1 MGACRGV
8 ECTQELG
15 FVRLLLTC
23 VRLVCHCSSMFWVME
38 QLPGFVVS
46 ADQTAALRTNGYWG
60 SYNIPF
66 YKKVYEISGFEQM
79 WVQPLRAAHTH

>member
-1 MGACRGV
+1 
-8 ECTQELG
+8 
-15 FVRLLLTC
+15 
-23 VRLVCHCSSMFWVME
+23 MFWVME

-79 WVQPLRAAHTH
+79 WVQPLRAAHVHCPCGRRGGGGYALGAPRRRHLTVVAWRS